1 MERLE
6 PLLEAALHEL
16 PKTARHHRP
25 SPLGVVEVRIEVAEP
40 ELPVVADLR
49 GREAVEISVPRK
61 RREAE
66 AEETEAEPG
75 SATRDETHPPLP
87 RLDRDVAEH
96 ERSTARA
103 SAPQYRFTITVC
115 LERVPHG
122 AAGQLVVD
130 GVRESHRCR

>member
-6 PLLEAALHEL
+6 PLLEAALHEF
-16 PKTARHHRP
+16 PEAARHHRP

-49 GREAVEISVPRK
+49 GREAVEVSVPRK
-61 RREAE
+61 GREAE
-66 AEETEAEPG
+66 AEETEPEPG
-75 SATRDETHPPLP
+75 GATRDETHPPLP

-103 SAPQYRFTITVC
+103 SAPPHGFTITVC
-115 LERVPHG
+115 PDR
-122 AAGQLVVD
+122 AA
-130 GVRESHRCR
+130 